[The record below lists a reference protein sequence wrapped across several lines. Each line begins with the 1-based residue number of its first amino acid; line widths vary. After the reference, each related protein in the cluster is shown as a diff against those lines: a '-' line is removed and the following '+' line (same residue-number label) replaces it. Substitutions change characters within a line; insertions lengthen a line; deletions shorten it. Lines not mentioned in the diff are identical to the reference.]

1 MRRSYPDSLLLF
13 LLMRTPPTDMYTLP
27 YTTLFRSNNNRA
39 ICSYGTCLENG
50 IGIEKNEE
58 EAWKYYEKA
67 EKAGKGLNPDRK
79 STRLNSSHVSISY
92 AVFCLKKKIKNRL
105 TIISRPHYKCMD

>member
-67 EKAGKGLNPDRK
+67 EKAGKGLNPKLILCKAICYIWGKGDPKDKIGRA
-79 STRLNSSHVSISY
+79 HV
-92 AVFCLKKKIKNRL
+92 
-105 TIISRPHYKCMD
+105 